1 MDNYIAAAVA
11 LIVGILTFVAGRAT
25 SKANANAVDV
35 ETFHKLVGRVDTQS
49 EMLIKVREDLL
60 LVKSSNRALWEYVYE
75 LIDFIKSKGHIPP
88 QPPQDL
94 DTNPKLIK
102 LLGGK

>member
-1 MDNYIAAAVA
+1 MDNITGAVVAFIAAV
-11 LIVGILTFVAGRAT
+11 LTFLAGRAT

-35 ETFHKLVGRVDTQS
+35 ETFQKLVA
-49 EMLIKVREDLL
+49 KVENQTETLYKLRDDLM

-88 QPPQDL
+88 NPPEDL

-102 LLGGK
+102 LLKGK